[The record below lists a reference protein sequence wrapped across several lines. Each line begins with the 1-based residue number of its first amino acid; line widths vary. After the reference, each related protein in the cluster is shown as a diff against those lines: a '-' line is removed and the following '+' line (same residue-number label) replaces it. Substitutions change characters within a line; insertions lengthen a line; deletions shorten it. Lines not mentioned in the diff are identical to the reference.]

1 MGYTL
6 ENSTHLDTADRP
18 ALGRTTPELAV
29 LFAAALCAGAALH
42 QRGVA
47 LPPRLAE
54 CAAILLVAAIVVL
67 YRPHGRSLALWT
79 RTIAAHLVAGHHHVW
94 APADG
99 QGRRGGRA
107 TAATAGGE
115 PPPHLAGHLAG
126 PPTPGRGPGDG
137 AAPEDGTAA
146 ERSAPAAGAG
156 AEGRPGGDGGA
167 ERLSRRR
174 SRTQDRPY
182 VPVAIGGGAVTF
194 GDGRRLAVLECSG
207 PATARLDEDG
217 EPALHVATHRALLGW
232 PFPLQLW
239 IWADPLD
246 LRAYTARREA
256 DLATLP
262 PALRPLFSSD
272 ISFMVREARRL
283 EALDLRA
290 FVVVPGPPVRAG
302 AGGVAQALLRR
313 GLGAVP
319 SPGVASPEE
328 GERALADRCARV
340 ARGLAGAR
348 VRTWRLADDALED
361 IWYRLL
367 CPRSARLQ
375 PLDAGH
381 TDPDLDTSILFHA

>member
-47 LPPRLAE
+47 LPLRLAA
-54 CAAILLVAAIVVL
+54 CAAILLAAAIVVL
-67 YRPHGRSLALWT
+67 YRPHGRSLAVWA
-79 RTIAAHLVAGHHHVW
+79 RTIAAHLVAGHHHIW
-94 APADG
+94 APAAALAV
-99 QGRRGGRA
+99 RGGRA
-107 TAATAGGE
+107 DAAAAWGE
-115 PPPHLAGHLAG
+115 PPPHLVGSLS
-126 PPTPGRGPGDG
+126 PRQRPGDG
-137 AAPEDGTAA
+137 AAPEGG
-146 ERSAPAAGAG
+146 PVAAGSAST
-156 AEGRPGGDGGA
+156 ADVRPGEDA
-167 ERLSRRR
+167 SARRPSPRR

-182 VPVAIGGGAVTF
+182 VPVAIGGGVVTF

-217 EPALHVATHRALLGW
+217 ERALHVATHRALLGW

-239 IWADPLD
+239 IWADPVD

-256 DLATLP
+256 DLAALP

-290 FVVVPGPPVRAG
+290 FVVVTGPPVRAG
-302 AGGVAQALLRR
+302 AEGIAQTLLRR
-313 GLGAVP
+313 GLGAAP
-319 SPGVASPEE
+319 LLGAASPEE

-348 VRTWRLADDALED
+348 VRTWRLADDALAD
-361 IWYRLL
+361 VWYRLL

-381 TDPDLDTSILFHA
+381 ADLGPDTSIVFHA